1 MITTDP
7 NPFSFDEPQR
17 QAVSGILVESV
28 FLVQKIIKAFWG
40 LVLVLALKADEIAWP
55 YFVLIL
61 LCVLLIVLTGGYLSY
76 RNTNFRIDKQHH
88 EFILQ
93 KGILNKKQVVLQL
106 AKIQQVNI
114 NQNFIQKLIN
124 VYGVEIE
131 TAGTS
136 KSEVNIGAV
145 SKPVAIALKSQL
157 TSDSSNPAPAIN
169 PEEDQ
174 NVSSYTA
181 QSFVKI
187 GLPSLVKM
195 GLTSRYIESFF
206 LLLAFLSAI
215 YNNVKD
221 IWWNDD
227 ESESQFQQLI
237 GSLLG
242 FQAIIF
248 LIITLFVITVIYNL
262 IRTLLSFYD
271 LTITKSGSSLN
282 ISYGLFNS
290 KSTIIHPQKV
300 QKISFLQNYLQKK
313 MDLYELCIQQPS
325 SDVHTDKK
333 AKIQMPGCNSH
344 ELQGII
350 KFVLNK
356 DIVKGKILRPNIRK
370 VMGSIAFLVLIPLAV
385 IAIIMINTSIPMM
398 VFYIAPFYLFLVGVI
413 IYFSYRHYRL
423 YINDDFIIKQ
433 SGIWDI
439 KTEIIEPYKIQAV
452 SLKQKIWHKRSNI
465 AHITLHTAG
474 GDLSFR
480 FADYTELKKY
490 TDVLTYQIET
500 SRKNW
505 M

>member
-76 RNTNFRIDKQHH
+76 RNTNFRIDKQHQ

-145 SKPVAIALKSQL
+145 SKVIAVALKSQL
-157 TSDSSNPAPAIN
+157 TSDSSTPSLSIN
-169 PEEDQ
+169 SEEDQ
-174 NVSSYTA
+174 NVSSFTP

-187 GLPSLVKM
+187 SFPSLIKM
-195 GLTSRYIESFF
+195 GLTSRYIESFL

-215 YNNVKD
+215 YNNIKD
-221 IWWNDD
+221 IWWN
-227 ESESQFQQLI
+227 ESESQLQQLI

-248 LIITLFVITVIYNL
+248 LIITLFVVTVIYNL

-350 KFVLNK
+350 KFILSK

-370 VMGSIAFLVLIPLAV
+370 IMGSIAFLVLIPLAV
-385 IAIIMINTSIPMM
+385 IAIIMTNTAIPMM
-398 VFYIAPFYLFLVGVI
+398 VFYIAPFYLLLVGVI

-452 SLKQKIWHKRSNI
+452 SLEQKIWHKRSNI